1 MGRFCI
7 PPVDRFWERLL
18 ASSGQDSRRRR
29 EGERMTRT
37 TSRPNQLEAEYLER
51 KAQIRADGNLGWE
64 EKESS
69 IKALRG
75 RISPSTGKEAPG
87 EYSGRSVQH
96 PNQ

>member
-1 MGRFCI
+1 
-7 PPVDRFWERLL
+7 
-18 ASSGQDSRRRR
+18 
-29 EGERMTRT
+29 MTRT

-96 PNQ
+96 PNQRQVGFSGGTRLLLAPERL